1 MWETRYGC
9 ISRKE
14 RPTTAAR
21 LERVKFRWQ
30 NQAAAWAFTLWKGAV
45 ADAVQIQLNHEID
58 NLTEEMGVLK
68 SDNAELKEKL
78 QRMAYEGVEYLS
90 DGDKEEVDHEHV
102 EDTDVL
108 AQQRVVLEKAIGKEL
123 LKLKE
128 KQEGAVL
135 QTVIAK
141 MRYAQSRQSSLVA
154 NNTALARMLHRE
166 RNVSR
171 ASAISPSREAKPS
184 GATFFW
190 TSPHLSC
197 SRCSAVMY
205 IRRLRVS
212 VSKLLLVVTLC
223 RTPPRSSPLP
233 LSHGRDGPWYEQE
246 LISKR
251 SRGPFATA
259 FARRPA
265 GME

>member
-1 MWETRYGC
+1 
-9 ISRKE
+9 
-14 RPTTAAR
+14 
-21 LERVKFRWQ
+21 
-30 NQAAAWAFTLWKGAV
+30 V

-171 ASAISPSREAKPS
+171 ASAISPSRDAKPS
-184 GATFFW
+184 GAALSAQVHISVALVALQLC
-190 TSPHLSC
+190 TSVDCGYQCLSYC
-197 SRCSAVMY
+197 
-205 IRRLRVS
+205 L
-212 VSKLLLVVTLC
+212 
-223 RTPPRSSPLP
+223 
-233 LSHGRDGPWYEQE
+233 W
-246 LISKR
+246 
-251 SRGPFATA
+251 
-259 FARRPA
+259 
-265 GME
+265 